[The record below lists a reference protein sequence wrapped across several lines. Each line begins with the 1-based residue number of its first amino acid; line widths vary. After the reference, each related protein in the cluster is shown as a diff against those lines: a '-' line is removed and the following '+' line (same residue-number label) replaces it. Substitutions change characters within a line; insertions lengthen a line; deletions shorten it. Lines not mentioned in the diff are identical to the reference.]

1 MIITNFLDSDRQE
14 LNGEAVE
21 LIRTVTEPE
30 PEPGF
35 DDEVLP
41 MTYVKVLRTGEVVL
55 CFPEELK

>member
-30 PEPGF
+30 PGF
-35 DDEVLP
+35 DGEVLP
-41 MTYVKVLRTGEVVL
+41 MMYVKVLRTGEVVL

>member
-21 LIRTVTEPE
+21 LIRTVTE

>member
-30 PEPGF
+30 PEF
-35 DDEVLP
+35 DEEVLP
-41 MTYVKVLRTGEVVL
+41 MMYVKVLRTGEVVL

>member
-30 PEPGF
+30 PEF